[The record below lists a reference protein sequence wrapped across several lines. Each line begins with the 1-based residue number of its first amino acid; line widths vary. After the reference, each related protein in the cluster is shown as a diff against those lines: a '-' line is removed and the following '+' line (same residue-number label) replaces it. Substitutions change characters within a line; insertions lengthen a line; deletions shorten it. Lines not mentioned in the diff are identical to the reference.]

1 MRGALRKGVEA
12 VGISPSEYLLR
23 ELRRRRT
30 AAGLTQA
37 QLGER
42 VFCSDSQVSAIE
54 TGTKPPT
61 LPFLAAVDEALT
73 TGGYFATLWEELVK
87 GDAAPVWLREWIEI
101 EREAT
106 ALRWYEHAFV
116 PGLLQT
122 EAYAQ
127 ATFRAARVPLPEL
140 DQRVSARLQRQNVLD
155 RVPAPRLFVVLD
167 EMVVRRACGGAD
179 VMAEQVEYLM
189 TCAEQPHIQLRIV
202 PLSAGIY
209 SGLAGAFILADL
221 PDGSRAGYV
230 DNQLAAQI
238 AGQPDP
244 VVGLGLSWDAVRGEA
259 LPLGQTLD
267 ILKEAAKTWTT

>member
-1 MRGALRKGVEA
+1 
-12 VGISPSEYLLR
+12 
-23 ELRRRRT
+23 
-30 AAGLTQA
+30 
-37 QLGER
+37 
-42 VFCSDSQVSAIE
+42 
-54 TGTKPPT
+54 
-61 LPFLAAVDEALT
+61 
-73 TGGYFATLWEELVK
+73 
-87 GDAAPVWLREWIEI
+87 
-101 EREAT
+101 
-106 ALRWYEHAFV
+106 
-116 PGLLQT
+116 
-122 EAYAQ
+122 
-127 ATFRAARVPLPEL
+127 
-140 DQRVSARLQRQNVLD
+140 
-155 RVPAPRLFVVLD
+155 
-167 EMVVRRACGGAD
+167 
-179 VMAEQVEYLM
+179 MAEQVEHLM

>member
-1 MRGALRKGVEA
+1 MEA

-61 LPFLAAVDEALT
+61 RPYLTAVDDAL
-73 TGGYFATLWEELVK
+73 GADGYFATLWDELVK
-87 GDAAPVWLREWIEI
+87 GDAAPIWLREWIEI

-122 EAYAQ
+122 EGYAR
-127 ATFRAARVPLPEL
+127 ATFWAARVPTSEL
-140 DQRVSARLQRQNVLD
+140 DQRVAARMERQAVLT
-155 RVPAPRLFVVLD
+155 REPAPQLFVVLD

-179 VMAEQVEYLM
+179 VMAEQLQHLIA
-189 TCAEQPHIQLRIV
+189 CAEQPHIQLHIV
-202 PLSAGIY
+202 PTSAGMY
-209 SGLAGAFILADL
+209 SGLAGAFIVADL

-230 DNQLAAQI
+230 DNQRAAQI
-238 AGQPDP
+238 VGQAEE
-244 VVGLGLSWDAVRGEA
+244 VASLGLSWDAVRGEA
-259 LPLGQTLD
+259 LPLGLTLD
-267 ILKEAAKTWTT
+267 VLTEAAKTWT